1 MPAPA
6 IQPPMRI
13 SAALL
18 VALAGLT
25 GCATSTDSSG
35 PAPTTSLRGTDFKG
49 DTPAPAVAPAGRAGA
64 AVVSATSGTSA
75 APATSPPHH
84 ATITPEQ
91 ASGGIGRVALLA
103 GDPEGQVSAAAR
115 PAEGPLLVDALV
127 GQING
132 KPVYASKFL
141 APLDGRLRAKAVELK
156 NNRLWQREAGRII
169 YDTLIDQV
177 RDELFLAEARAGL
190 SPEQR
195 QGLFA
200 FVEQLRR
207 NLASQN
213 SGSAE
218 LAEERTREHE
228 GVSVDKKIADERD
241 QALIRTL
248 VSQKVNPRVNISWRD
263 IQRRYERDAKL
274 YNPSPIANIRMIWVT
289 RSQADNSSKVAEL
302 LAASKPFVEIASGE
316 LNEFSANEGGLIER
330 VFEAPYGSGRL
341 WEDNTLNDNARTLT
355 VGATVGPFSY
365 QTFQV
370 WMHLDSITQRPGK
383 SLEEAQLEISNR
395 LRNEKFN
402 EETNRLFTRILERG
416 SRTNERDM
424 TERLLLIASE
434 RYLLPQAAK

>member
-1 MPAPA
+1 MQARAVPAP
-6 IQPPMRI
+6 MRV

-18 VALAGLT
+18 IALAGLS
-25 GCATSTDSSG
+25 GCASSTDANG
-35 PAPTTSLRGTDFKG
+35 PAAGTSLRGRDFKG
-49 DTPAPAVAPAGRAGA
+49 ETPAPRTAAPGSTRAPVAA
-64 AVVSATSGTSA
+64 ATGDSGTA
-75 APATSPPHH
+75 AARPPLRA

-103 GDPEGQVSAAAR
+103 GEPEGQVSAAAR

-213 SGSAE
+213 FGSAE
-218 LAEERTREHE
+218 LAEERTRERE

-274 YNPSPIANIRMIWVT
+274 YNPSPVANIRMIWVA
-289 RSQADNSSKVAEL
+289 RSNADAAAKVAGL
-302 LAASKPFVEIASGE
+302 LAASKPFVEVASGE

-355 VGATVGPFSY
+355 VGATVGPFTY

-402 EETNRLFTRILERG
+402 EETNRLFARILERG

-434 RYLLPQAAK
+434 RYLLPQAAQ